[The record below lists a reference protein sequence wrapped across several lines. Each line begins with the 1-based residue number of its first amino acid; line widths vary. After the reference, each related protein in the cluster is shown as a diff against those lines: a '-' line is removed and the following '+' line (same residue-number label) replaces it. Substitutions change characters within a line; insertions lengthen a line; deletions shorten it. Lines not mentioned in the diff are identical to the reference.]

1 MFIVIIVIRTMNN
14 SKIIKTIRP
23 LFRPNQPA
31 FCDVIFLL
39 IDLQRERERRLTVV
53 KLGLEITSLSAT
65 LNEKLENNHRQTE
78 NIAQTNNTIR
88 FVQQIS
94 LISVQ
99 NNDYIEI

>member
-1 MFIVIIVIRTMNN
+1 M
-14 SKIIKTIRP
+14 
-23 LFRPNQPA
+23 
-31 FCDVIFLL
+31 
-39 IDLQRERERRLTVV
+39 

-88 FVQQIS
+88 FVQQKS
-94 LISVQ
+94 LILVQ